1 MANGIFERARK
12 WICLNARPID
22 RARFAYLF
30 ENGSREAVLSALAE
44 YQNED
49 GGFGHAL
56 EADCFNPM
64 CKILYNICIFFY
76 FRRHPTRRLL

>member
-1 MANGIFERARK
+1 MDNGVFTKARK

-56 EADCFNPM
+56 EADCFNPNSGT
-64 CKILYNICIFFY
+64 ISCI
-76 FRRHPTRRLL
+76 RALRNWPNMNVIS